1 MGCAKVRESKNMA
14 EWAAECFKCRERDAG
29 CVQRLGDFDPDV
41 TEHVWEDGSYTE
53 AVRRRLASVD
63 GLSEAYEG
71 WQSLRADASRCGS
84 LDVVLMCARAWRA
97 VCARLLGAFGNA
109 VGRDMGRIEE
119 MALSPWFCEDMEAI
133 TNAASAA

>member
-14 EWAAECFKCRERDAG
+14 EWAAECFKCRERE
-29 CVQRLGDFDPDV
+29 CVQRLGDFNHDV

-63 GLSEAYEG
+63 GLAEAYEG

-97 VCARLLGAFGNA
+97 VCSGLVGAFGGA
-109 VGRDMGRIEE
+109 VGCDMGRIEE
-119 MALSPWFCEDMEAI
+119 MALSPWFHEDMESI
-133 TNAASAA
+133 MGAAEAT

>member
-14 EWAAECFKCRERDAG
+14 EWAADCFKCREREG

-63 GLSEAYEG
+63 GLAEAYEG
-71 WQSLRADASRCGS
+71 WRSLREDASAHNS
-84 LDVVLMCARAWRA
+84 LDVLVMCARAWRA
-97 VCARLLGAFGNA
+97 VCNRLVGAFGNA

-119 MALSPWFCEDMEAI
+119 MALSPWFREDMESI
-133 TNAASAA
+133 MSAAAAA